1 MKILSF
7 GGMKGKLESFGKII
21 GVLEMTIEGIYNTHN
36 VDPGNAYLFIKQ
48 LRIATQQAKEQF
60 STDYRKGRLIDVR
73 V

>member
-1 MKILSF
+1 
-7 GGMKGKLESFGKII
+7 
-21 GVLEMTIEGIYNTHN
+21 MTIEGIYNTHN